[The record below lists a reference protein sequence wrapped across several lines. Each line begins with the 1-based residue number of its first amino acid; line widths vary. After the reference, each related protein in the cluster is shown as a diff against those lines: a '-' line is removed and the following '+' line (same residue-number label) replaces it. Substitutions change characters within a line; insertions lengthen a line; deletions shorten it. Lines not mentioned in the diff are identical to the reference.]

1 MTENPR
7 IDVTTPNQSARS
19 RSHNALLTE
28 NIITQRWI
36 IPIKLLS
43 LPSQNGSDF
52 MLSRRLLRIKVLKAL
67 YAHLQS
73 QADNMIASEKALI
86 ASVDKA
92 YDLYIHLLTLIT
104 EIAAYAEERQEIAK
118 RKQLATHEDL
128 HPNRRFVENRV
139 VRLIADSETIAK
151 ITSERKLSWKEN
163 PELIKTLYNQL
174 IESDYYKAY
183 MANPQCSFR
192 EDARLVQTFYTK
204 ELEECAALEE
214 TLEEQSILWND
225 DLGFAL
231 LMVLRTLSNMRQS
244 NKDVRLLPKFK
255 SEDDLIFTRTLFQ
268 KTLIGYNDAIKTV
281 EGFLHNW
288 DLERIACMDNII
300 MAMAMT
306 ELEYCE
312 TIPVK
317 VTLDEYIEISKY
329 YSTRSSGLFINGVL
343 DRVIE
348 RFTAEGR
355 INKSGIGLL

>member
-1 MTENPR
+1 MSPCCAN
-7 IDVTTPNQSARS
+7 
-19 RSHNALLTE
+19 NAIVTE
-28 NIITQRWI
+28 NIIAERVVFT
-36 IPIKLLS
+36 IKLLS
-43 LPSQNGSDF
+43 LHSQNGSDF

-92 YDLYIHLLTLIT
+92 YDLYLHLLTLIA
-104 EIAAYAEERQEIAK
+104 EIASYAEERQEIAK
-118 RKQLATHEDL
+118 RKQLPTYEDL
-128 HPNRRFVENRV
+128 NPNRRFIENRV
-139 VRLIADSETIAK
+139 VRLIADSENLTK
-151 ITSERKLSWKEN
+151 ITTDRKLTWKEH
-163 PELIKTLYNQL
+163 PELIKTLYNRL
-174 IESDYYKAY
+174 IESDYYKTY
-183 MANPQCSFR
+183 MAAEQCSFR
-192 EDARLVQTFYTK
+192 EDARLVQAFYTK
-204 ELEECAALEE
+204 ELEECETLEE
-214 TLEEQSILWND
+214 ALEEQSILWSD

-244 NKDVRLLPKFK
+244 NKEVRLLPKFK
-255 SEDDLIFTRTLFQ
+255 SEDDLNFTRTLFQ

-281 EGFLHNW
+281 EEFLHNW

-343 DRVIE
+343 DKVIT
-348 RFTAEGR
+348 RYKAEGR